1 MYIYTRV
8 CVCVCVCLYIYIIVR
23 EWLPVPGKQCKQ
35 SVFDLTCLILG
46 REVTFILNN
55 MLCICV
61 FIFKMS
67 YRRKTRYILYNSNIL
82 NMKNN
87 IITIILP
94 MDIIR
99 TAAIPTLYIL
109 SLLKKNIIQL
119 FQTYIMF

>member
-1 MYIYTRV
+1 M
-8 CVCVCVCLYIYIIVR
+8 R

-46 REVTFILNN
+46 REVTFILDN

-109 SLLKKNIIQL
+109 SLLKKKYNSIISNVHHVL
-119 FQTYIMF
+119 KIRKITERSKI